1 MIELRKVTK
10 EYSKGN
16 AALNGISVKIERGE
30 FVFIVGDSGSGK
42 STLIK
47 LIMKELNPTEGTI
60 IVNGQNLNRM
70 KHRNI
75 AKYRR
80 GLGVVFQDFRLLKD
94 RNIYENIA
102 FALRVTETPTRII
115 KKKVPAALSLV
126 GLAQKYKSFPKEL
139 SGGEQQRVAIA
150 RALVNEPAILLADE
164 PTGNLDPTNSWEIMS
179 ILKEANERGTTV
191 LVVTHNQEIVNEMNE
206 RVITMKQG
214 VIVSDEQKGGYINE
228 DYWRNKMFSLASIA
242 TMSAC
247 IFLFGLFFSIL
258 VNFQYIIRTAEEGVA
273 ITVFFDEDA
282 TDEQKEEIG
291 EQLANHEG
299 VADVKYVSA
308 DEAWEEFQQEYFG
321 DNPELA
327 EGFKDDNPL
336 ASSDNYAVYMETVDN
351 DNQSLVARSRSL
363 SETQNDLVEF
373 AESLDGV
380 RQVNKS
386 DVVANTLSSVNT

>member
-1 MIELRKVTK
+1 MKGSHRIIVESRKVK
-10 EYSKGN
+10 YD
-16 AALNGISVKIERGE
+16 
-30 FVFIVGDSGSGK
+30 FVIHRNITIITGDSGSGK

-102 FALRVTETPTRII
+102 FALRVTETPTRVI

-150 RALVNEPAILLADE
+150 RAIVNEPAILLADE

-179 ILKEANERGTTV
+179 LLKEANERGTTV

-214 VIVSDEQKGGYINE
+214 VIVSDEKKGGYINE
-228 DYWRNKMFSLASIA
+228 D
-242 TMSAC
+242 
-247 IFLFGLFFSIL
+247 
-258 VNFQYIIRTAEEGVA
+258 
-273 ITVFFDEDA
+273 
-282 TDEQKEEIG
+282 
-291 EQLANHEG
+291 
-299 VADVKYVSA
+299 
-308 DEAWEEFQQEYFG
+308 
-321 DNPELA
+321 
-327 EGFKDDNPL
+327 
-336 ASSDNYAVYMETVDN
+336 
-351 DNQSLVARSRSL
+351 
-363 SETQNDLVEF
+363 
-373 AESLDGV
+373 
-380 RQVNKS
+380 
-386 DVVANTLSSVNT
+386 